1 MNPFQYIPIKIS
13 IFSLV
18 YLISLIIIAPAI
30 DHLFSDL
37 KTDLGEHKTNTQILL
52 EIMMHIVFLS
62 VVWYFIHKYM
72 KQNLE
77 SFLHV
82 RVKEYTKTTID
93 IVSAIAL
100 IGLQKN
106 LLEKLEYIT
115 IKHPFRVLGT

>member
-1 MNPFQYIPIKIS
+1 MNIFKYIPIKIS

-18 YLISLIIIAPAI
+18 YLVSLIFIAPAI

-37 KTDLGEHKTNTQILL
+37 KTDIGEQKTNTQIMV
-52 EIMMHIVFLS
+52 EIMIHIVFLS
-62 VVWYFIHKYM
+62 VIWYFIHKHI
-72 KQNLE
+72 KQFLE
-77 SFLHV
+77 STLHV

-100 IGLQKN
+100 VGLQKN

-115 IKHPFRVLGT
+115 IKHPFRILKF